1 MQIKTKILGFVGACT
16 LVTLTG
22 AAVSITTL
30 HTFNDAITDVKRTSV
45 HALNGAN
52 LNRLV
57 TEVVVESRGIYAS
70 ADTAEARKYADG
82 LMKSLAALNALLKEW
97 TPLVSDADRPVFE
110 QVLKDA
116 AAFTALRSEL
126 AKRGVEV
133 SPKAATE
140 LGFNDE
146 NRANRKAFQAG
157 VDSLVQ
163 RSRAQVEAID
173 KATDDLYAER
183 LRLLLLIAVGGALA
197 CAALGGFV
205 GYRQIS
211 RPLAGVAAAIRRL
224 AEGDHNLPPVSPTR
238 DEIGAI
244 WRSMQVFA
252 ASMQETADLRR
263 NQDLASNEASTRK
276 RVEMNGLADRFQGS
290 VGGLVRTLA
299 DAASELEHTART
311 LASNA
316 EQTNRQSSAVM
327 AAANE
332 TSMNVQAVA
341 TATEELAATANEI
354 GMQVTQT
361 SQAASGA
368 VESARR
374 TNERVQMLARS
385 ASSIGEVVALISNIA
400 GQTNLLALNAT
411 IEAARA
417 GEAGRGFA
425 VVAAEVKELASQTA
439 RATDEITAQIA
450 TIQDATRDTVS
461 AIGEISDT
469 IGTVHQI
476 ALGVAA
482 AVEEQQVATQ
492 EIARSVNDAARG
504 TQAVTET
511 MAQVQRVALQAGSG
525 ATQVLAAA
533 GDLSRQ
539 SETLG
544 REVDGFVSGV
554 RAA

>member
-16 LVTLTG
+16 LVTLAG
-22 AAVSITTL
+22 AAVSVTTL
-30 HTFNDAITDVKRTSV
+30 HTFNDAISDVKRAST

-70 ADTAEARKYADG
+70 ADTAEAKKYAEG
-82 LMKSLAALNALLKEW
+82 LLKSLGAMNALLKDW
-97 TPLVSDADRPVFE
+97 APHVSAADRPVFE
-110 QVLKDA
+110 QMLKDA
-116 AAFTALRSEL
+116 AAFTSLRTEL

-140 LGFNDE
+140 LGFNDD

-173 KATDDLYAER
+173 RATDDLYAER
-183 LRLLLLIAVGGALA
+183 LRLLLLIAIGGALA

-211 RPLAGVAAAIRRL
+211 RPLGAVSAAIRRL
-224 AEGDHNLPPVSPTR
+224 AEGDHNLPAVHPSR

-252 ASMQETADLRR
+252 ASMQESAELRH
-263 NQDLASNEASTRK
+263 NQDLASVEAGTRK
-276 RVEMNGLADRFQGS
+276 RSEMNGLADRFQGS
-290 VGGLVRTLA
+290 VGGLVRNLA
-299 DAASELEHTART
+299 GAAAELEHTART
-311 LASNA
+311 MAANA

-361 SQAASGA
+361 SQAAAGA

-425 VVAAEVKELASQTA
+425 VVAAEVKQLASQTA

-450 TIQDATRDTVS
+450 TIQDATRDTVG
-461 AIGEISDT
+461 AISEISDT

-504 TQAVTET
+504 TQEVTET
-511 MAQVQRVALQAGSG
+511 MAQVQRAALQAGTG
-525 ATQVLAAA
+525 ATQVLTAA
-533 GDLSRQ
+533 GDLTRQ
-539 SETLG
+539 SESLG